1 MAQNNENAT
10 TTVTVNGEEAKRELT
25 ALAQRAETL
34 RQKLK
39 EANDAGDEKAFS
51 KLGKQL
57 KATQKEMKQLERD
70 SFDLKKVLNNL
81 SGASIGELTRAKRE
95 LDKQFSSPALQRNSK
110 EWKQVR
116 DDLRS
121 VKKEISS
128 LNSETAVGESRISKF
143 ANGFNKYFAGI
154 TAFIAGLTG
163 ITLGLKKFMDLRNE
177 VEDSKANLAALTGLG
192 DDDIQWLRDYA
203 KELSTT
209 TTEAGVRITASAK
222 EIMDGFTTI
231 GSKRPELLKNKEA
244 MASVTKEALTLAA
257 AGKMDVAT
265 AFDVVTA
272 SMNQFNLGAAE
283 AGRIINVIA
292 AGSLEGSA
300 EADSLAGSLKN
311 VGTVADGSNMTLEDT
326 IALLEVLASKQLLGE
341 EAGTKLRGAIL
352 RLKDAGLGYT
362 SGAFNMRDAL
372 VELNSELDKKANAA
386 EKDAKMQKIFGAE
399 NITAGQILLTNIDAY
414 DKLRVAVSGTNTAYD
429 QAIIQTSTVSARM
442 AQAKNEFNEAGMAL
456 VENLNPAILK
466 ITSFS
471 TNFLK
476 ILVQMPRWLNE
487 NKGLLLTLSIT
498 MLAYAIAVERARI
511 ASLAQL
517 AIEKAKIIWTK
528 ASTAATLLQIA
539 VTGYLTGGIRAANLA
554 TKAFFTTLGLN
565 PFVAIAL
572 LIAAATIAIYKWVAA
587 NNQASESQKIFNDRL
602 KEQKELTLEYSK
614 NVMQE
619 KTNLEGLVGAIMLV
633 NNNSDLRLSMIK
645 KLKEQYPGF
654 LSYLSAEKITNEML
668 RGALMEV
675 NEQYSIRIRNAA
687 LMGKAE
693 SFESAAVKA
702 EQRRIEIAE
711 EINRLSKQNSD
722 GSRKRISELNEE
734 DRQLQRNIKAYQQ
747 KSSTYRTEA
756 NLNDAEIKKMDTVE
770 YAQSQLVVWYKAAED
785 FEKKFKEAR
794 DSGLT
799 DQADYYQKQLT
810 EANSYVKFYI
820 AKRAELRKAEE
831 QKPNTETPT
840 VKPSGE
846 NLTEKER
853 DKAFKKAEEGLEA
866 SGKRRQII
874 IDDMYQ
880 NLNMSQ
886 YLYEQMSLNNT
897 IETLLEKEKLYKKY
911 GKETADIEKQISDNR
926 VKQFEL
932 EKKRIEYWDKA
943 ADELKKIEIASP
955 TEENSIIDIEN
966 YTLALR
972 LKILE
977 AFHNK
982 GLKSEEEYQ
991 KELSILLKGNQDE
1004 INKYLKDKNLQEN
1017 EQRYKEGLIGE
1028 KQYLDN
1034 NRQIY
1039 AQYIENKF
1047 AKEKQLAE
1055 DITQIANAAADFSAA
1070 LQDAALQKI
1079 DNKYAQ
1085 ELQAAKKA
1093 GKDTTELEERIE
1105 NEKKEVRKKY
1115 ADVDFGIKVAQIIA
1129 STAAG
1134 IMNIWAQTGVNPVLA
1149 AALSAILGG
1158 VGLAQLAVANE
1169 QRQAIKGYYDGG
1181 YTGGKDPREVRGYFP
1196 DGSPYHGMEYVA
1208 DHRTTGNQAFRKV
1221 FDLAE
1226 YAKKTNRIAS
1236 ITTSDIANALGMK
1249 AGYYA
1254 GGYKPA
1260 DYAAGSSTPDTY
1272 SNSELTAALRESN
1285 AVNAALLAEIQR
1297 GITSKTHIH
1306 GDGGIE
1312 KAQETYNKLIKNAR
1326 G

>member
-1 MAQNNENAT
+1 MAQNTNDNAT

-372 VELNSELDKKANAA
+372 VELNAELDKKANAA

-466 ITSFS
+466 LTSFS

-539 VTGYLTGGIRAANLA
+539 VTGYLTGGVRAANLA

-756 NLNDAEIKKMDTVE
+756 NLNDAEIKKMNTVE

-785 FEKKFKEAR
+785 FERKFKEAR

-831 QKPNTETPT
+831 QKPKTETPT

-853 DKAFKKAEEGLEA
+853 EKAYKKAEDDLA
-866 SGKRRQII
+866 NTAKRRQLIL
-874 IDDMYQ
+874 DEMYRTKQ
-880 NLNMSQ
+880 INEL
-886 YLYEQMSLNNT
+886 LYTKLSEANEMMSL
-897 IETLLEKEKLYKKY
+897 EEKLKLQKKF
-911 GKETADIEKQISDNR
+911 GKETIDTEVAISAAKLKQQKTDLKQIEDYKNAIDALNKMSVPVEEEFDDTEIVEFKN
-926 VKQFEL
+926 KYDSFLKIQEKYGLNELTEFEKTKKLEL
-932 EKKRIEYWDKA
+932 EILQDFLRRGLLSERDA
-943 ADELKKIEIASP
+943 ARVR
-955 TEENSIIDIEN
+955 
-966 YTLALR
+966 AL
-972 LKILE
+972 LD
-977 AFHNK
+977 
-982 GLKSEEEYQ
+982 SEEFNIKTQNLKDYANTVNNVSADMLNAVSGFQAAEEKRVEIKYQ
-991 KELSILLKGNQDE
+991 K
-1004 INKYLKDKNLQEN
+1004 
-1017 EQRYKEGLIGE
+1017 
-1028 KQYLDN
+1028 
-1034 NRQIY
+1034 QIY
-1039 AQYIENKF
+1039 A
-1047 AKEKQLAE
+1047 AE
-1055 DITQIANAAADFSAA
+1055 
-1070 LQDAALQKI
+1070 
-1079 DNKYAQ
+1079 
-1085 ELQAAKKA
+1085 KA
-1093 GKDTTELEERIE
+1093 GKDTTQLEEQKNQELAEIRA
-1105 NEKKEVRKKY
+1105 KA
-1115 ADVDFGIKVAQIIA
+1115 ADEIFALQVASIIA
-1129 STAAG
+1129 TTAMSAMDAYSSALKIPIAG
-1134 IMNIWAQTGVNPVLA
+1134 PVLA
-1149 AALSAILGG
+1149 PMAAAAAITFGASQ
-1158 VGLAQLAVANE
+1158 LAQASAARDE
-1169 QRQAIKGYYDGG
+1169 AKAGYYDGG

-1254 GGYKPA
+1254 GGYKLT
-1260 DYAAGSSTPDTY
+1260 DYAAGSSTPDAY
-1272 SNSELTAALRESN
+1272 INSELTAALRESN